1 MFTRSKILLSAAL
14 AVSIIAFTGAARATT
29 YKITFAGGHGTH
41 LPWMKAIKE
50 FYIPEVDKRLAAAGG
65 KDKIVWT
72 EAFGGT
78 LAKIGG
84 VLEAVQEGVADMGM
98 VYTIF
103 EPAKLPLMS
112 VTFLAPFGSDD
123 VTLISK
129 IIVEMNAE
137 MPELKAHW
145 AKQNQVFLGAIA
157 ADTDHTWTK
166 FPVKTLEDYKGR
178 KLGASGSLS
187 LWANGIGA
195 VAVQGDFATHYNNVK
210 TGVYDGLI
218 AFTTGV
224 YPIKIHE
231 VAPYMTK
238 VDLGSMS
245 IGAIT
250 INKKLFDSMSPETQ
264 KIMRDVGVEYSQRVS
279 ATMKNLAGVFEKK
292 MAAEG
297 AKISVFPPA
306 ERKKW
311 ATTMPN
317 IAKDWVKRNE
327 ARGIPAKKVLE
338 AYMSKL
344 RAAHVELVR
353 DWDKE

>member
-1 MFTRSKILLSAAL
+1 MLARTKSLLAATLLLSAG
-14 AVSIIAFTGAARATT
+14 VFAAPANAAS
-29 YKITFAGGHGTH
+29 YNITFAGGHGTH
-41 LPWMKAIKE
+41 LPWMKAIEE
-50 FYIPEVDKRLAAAGG
+50 FYIPEVDKRLKAAGG
-65 KDKIVWT
+65 KDKVTWT
-72 EAFGGT
+72 KAFGGT
-78 LAKIGG
+78 LVKIGG
-84 VLEAVQEGVADMGM
+84 ALEGVQEGIADMAM

-103 EPAKLPLMS
+103 EPAKLPLMQ
-112 VTFLAPFGSDD
+112 VTFLAPFGSGD
-123 VTLISK
+123 VTIISK
-129 IIVEMNAE
+129 IIVEMNNE

-145 AKQNQVFLGAIA
+145 AKQSQVFLGVIA

-166 FPVKTLEDYKGR
+166 FPVANLDDYKNR
-178 KLGASGSLS
+178 KIGASGSLS

-238 VDLGSMS
+238 VNLGAMS

-264 KIMRDVGVEYSQRVS
+264 KIFRDVGAEYSQRVS
-279 ATMKNLAGVFEKK
+279 ATMKTLAGVFEKK
-292 MAAEG
+292 MAEEG
-297 AKISVFPPA
+297 AKISDFPAA

-317 IAKDWVKRNE
+317 IAKDWVNRNE
-327 ARGIPAKKVLE
+327 ERGEPAKKVLE
-338 AYMSKL
+338 AYMAKL
-344 RAAHVELVR
+344 RANKVELVR

>member
-1 MFTRSKILLSAAL
+1 MLSRTDTALTAAL
-14 AVSIIAFTGAARATT
+14 FLAAVSIAGPANATNYT
-29 YKITFAGGHGTH
+29 ITFAGGHGLQ
-41 LPWMKAIKE
+41 LPWMKAIHE

-129 IIVEMNAE
+129 IIVDMNAE

-166 FPVKTLEDYKGR
+166 FPVTKLEDYKGR

-238 VDLGSMS
+238 VNLGSMS

-264 KIMRDVGVEYSQRVS
+264 KIFRDVGVEYSQRVS
-279 ATMKNLAGVFEKK
+279 TTMKTLAGVFEKK

-297 AKISVFPPA
+297 AKISDFPPA

-317 IAKDWVKRNE
+317 IATDWVKRNE
-327 ARGIPAKKVLE
+327 ERGVPAKKVLE

-353 DWDKE
+353 DWDKQ

>member
-1 MFTRSKILLSAAL
+1 MLARSRTLLSAAFL
-14 AVSIIAFTGAARATT
+14 VSTWAFAGPVNATN
-29 YKITFAGGHGTH
+29 YNITFAGGHGTH

-50 FYIPEVDKRLAAAGG
+50 FYIPEIDKRLAAAG
-65 KDKIVWT
+65 KDKVTWT

-78 LAKIGG
+78 LVKIGG
-84 VLEAVQEGVADMGM
+84 ELDAVREGVSEMAML
-98 VYTIF
+98 YTIF
-103 EPAKLPLMS
+103 EPARLPLMS
-112 VTFLAPFGSDD
+112 VTFQAPFGSGD

-129 IIVEMNAE
+129 IMVEMNAE
-137 MPELKAHW
+137 MPELKSQW
-145 AKQNQVFLGAIA
+145 DKQGQVFLGVIA

-166 FPVKTLEDYKGR
+166 FPVGKLEDYKGR

-210 TGVYDGLI
+210 TGVYEGLI
-218 AFTTGV
+218 AFITGL

-238 VDLGSMS
+238 VDLGAMS

-264 KIMRDVGVEYSQRVS
+264 KIFRDVGVEYSQRVS
-279 ATMKNLAGVFEKK
+279 ATMKTLAGVFEKK
-292 MAAEG
+292 MAEEG
-297 AKISVFPPA
+297 AKISDFPPA

-327 ARGIPAKKVLE
+327 ERGVPAKAVLE
-338 AYMSKL
+338 TYMSKL
-344 RAAHVELVR
+344 RAAKVELVR

>member
-1 MFTRSKILLSAAL
+1 MFTRSKLLLSAAL
-14 AVSIIAFTGAARATT
+14 LVSATVLAGQAHATT

-65 KDKIVWT
+65 KDKIEWT

-78 LAKIGG
+78 LAKVGG

-145 AKQNQVFLGAIA
+145 VKQNQVFLGAIA

-166 FPVKTLEDYKGR
+166 FPVSKLEDYKGR

-238 VDLGSMS
+238 VNLGSMS

-279 ATMKNLAGVFEKK
+279 ATMKNLAGIFEKK

-317 IAKDWVKRNE
+317 IAADWVKRNE
-327 ARGIPAKKVLE
+327 ERSVPAKKVLQT
-338 AYMSKL
+338 YMSKL
-344 RAAHVELVR
+344 RSAHVELVR

>member
-1 MFTRSKILLSAAL
+1 MLARSRILLSVAFVASTIAL
-14 AVSIIAFTGAARATT
+14 ADTAQATT
-29 YKITFAGGHGTH
+29 YNVTFAGGHGTH

-50 FYIPEVDKRLAAAGG
+50 FYIPEVDKRLAEAGG

-78 LAKIGG
+78 LAKVGG
-84 VLEAVQEGVADMGM
+84 VLEAVQEGVADMAM

-137 MPELKAHW
+137 MPELKEHW
-145 AKQNQVFLGAIA
+145 AKYNQVFLGVIA

-218 AFTTGV
+218 AFTTGL

-238 VDLGSMS
+238 VNLGSMS

-250 INKKLFDSMSPETQ
+250 INKQLFDSMSPETQ
-264 KIMRDVGVEYSQRVS
+264 KILRDVGVDYSQRVS
-279 ATMKNLAGVFEKK
+279 ATMQKAAGIFEKK
-292 MAAEG
+292 MAEEG
-297 AKISVFPPA
+297 AKISDFPPD

-317 IAKDWVKRNE
+317 IAKDWVQRNE
-327 ARGIPAKKVLE
+327 ERGIPAKKILD

-344 RAAHVELVR
+344 RDANVELVR

>member
-1 MFTRSKILLSAAL
+1 MLARSKILLSAAL
-14 AVSIIAFTGAARATT
+14 MLSAGAFAGPANAAN
-29 YKITFAGGHGTH
+29 YNITFAGGHGTH
-41 LPWMKAIKE
+41 LPWMKAIEE
-50 FYIPEVDKRLAAAGG
+50 FYIPEIDKRLAAAGG
-65 KDKIVWT
+65 KDKVVWT
-72 EAFGGT
+72 KAFGGT

-84 VLEAVQEGVADMGM
+84 VLEAVQEGIADMGM

-103 EPAKLPLMS
+103 EPAKLPLMQ
-112 VTFLAPFGSDD
+112 VTHLAPFGSGD

-145 AKQNQVFLGAIA
+145 DKQGQVFLGAIA
-157 ADTDHTWTK
+157 ADNNHTWTK
-166 FPVKTLEDYKGR
+166 FPVTKLEDYKGR

-231 VAPYMTK
+231 VAPYMVK
-238 VDLGSMS
+238 ADLGATS

-264 KIMRDVGVEYSQRVS
+264 KIFRDVGAEYSQRVS
-279 ATMKNLAGVFEKK
+279 ETMKNLAGVFEKK
-292 MAAEG
+292 MAEEG
-297 AKISVFPPA
+297 AKITEFPRE

-317 IAKDWVKRNE
+317 IAKDWVSRNE
-327 ARGIPAKKVLE
+327 ERGDPAKKVLE

-344 RAAHVELVR
+344 RAAKVELVR
-353 DWDKE
+353 EWDKE

>member
-1 MFTRSKILLSAAL
+1 MFERSKILLSAAL
-14 AVSIIAFTGAARATT
+14 LLSATAFAAPANATT
-29 YKITFAGGHGTH
+29 YNITFAGGHGTH

-50 FYIPEVDKRLAAAGG
+50 FYIPEVNKRLAAAGG
-65 KDKIVWT
+65 KDKVNWT

-78 LAKIGG
+78 LAKVGG

-123 VTLISK
+123 ATLISK
-129 IIVEMNAE
+129 IIVQMNAE

-145 AKQNQVFLGAIA
+145 DKQNQVFLGAIA
-157 ADTDHTWTK
+157 TDTDHTWTK
-166 FPVKTLEDYKGR
+166 FPVNKLEDYKGR

-195 VAVQGDFATHYNNVK
+195 VAVQGDFATHYNNIK

-238 VDLGSMS
+238 VNLGAMS

-264 KIMRDVGVEYSQRVS
+264 KIFRDVGAEYSQRVS
-279 ATMKNLAGVFEKK
+279 ATVQKLAAVFQKK
-292 MAAEG
+292 MADEG
-297 AKISVFPPA
+297 AKISVFPSA

-327 ARGIPAKKVLE
+327 GRGVPAKKVLE
-338 AYMSKL
+338 AYMAKL

>member
-1 MFTRSKILLSAAL
+1 MLARYKILLSAAL
-14 AVSIIAFTGAARATT
+14 LLSASAFAGLANATT
-29 YKITFAGGHGTH
+29 YNITFAGGHGTH

-50 FYIPEVDKRLAAAGG
+50 FYIPEIDKRLAAAGG
-65 KDKIVWT
+65 KDKINWT

-78 LAKIGG
+78 LAKVGG

-129 IIVEMNAE
+129 IIVEMNAD
-137 MPELKAHW
+137 MLELKAHW
-145 AKQNQVFLGAIA
+145 AKQNQVFLGVIA

-166 FPVKTLEDYKGR
+166 FPVHTLEDYKGR

-238 VDLGSMS
+238 VNLGAMS

-264 KIMRDVGVEYSQRVS
+264 KIFRNVGVEYSQRVS

-297 AKISVFPPA
+297 AKIFDFPPT

-317 IAKDWVKRNE
+317 IALDWVKRNE
-327 ARGIPAKKVLE
+327 ERGVPAKKVLE

-344 RAAHVELVR
+344 RAAHVELMR
-353 DWDKE
+353 DWDKQ

>member
-1 MFTRSKILLSAAL
+1 MLARSKLLLSAAL
-14 AVSIIAFTGAARATT
+14 VASAAAFAGAAQAKD

-50 FYIPEVDKRLAAAGG
+50 FYIPEVNKRLAAAGG
-65 KDKIVWT
+65 KDKIEWT

-78 LAKIGG
+78 LAKTGG
-84 VLEAVQEGVADMGM
+84 VLEAVQEGIADMGM

-112 VTFLAPFGSDD
+112 VTFLAPFGSND
-123 VTLISK
+123 VTLISR

-166 FPVKTLEDYKGR
+166 FPVKTLADYKGR

-195 VAVQGDFATHYNNVK
+195 VAVQGNFATHYNNIK

-218 AFTTGV
+218 AFTTGL

-238 VDLGSMS
+238 VNLGSMS

-250 INKKLFDSMSPETQ
+250 INKDLYDSMSPETQ
-264 KIMRDVGVEYSQRVS
+264 KILRDVGVAYSERVS
-279 ATMKNLAGVFEKK
+279 ATMQKLAGIFEKK
-292 MAAEG
+292 MAEEG

-327 ARGIPAKKVLE
+327 ARGVPARKVLE

-344 RAAHVELVR
+344 RAANVELVR

>member
-1 MFTRSKILLSAAL
+1 MLALSKTLLSAAL
-14 AVSIIAFTGAARATT
+14 LLSVSAFAGSANATN
-29 YKITFAGGHGTH
+29 YNVTFAGGHGTH

-78 LAKIGG
+78 LVKIGG
-84 VLEAVQEGVADMGM
+84 ELDAVREGVAEMAM
-98 VYTIF
+98 LYTIF
-103 EPAKLPLMS
+103 EPARLPLMS
-112 VTFLAPFGSDD
+112 VTFQAPFGSDD

-145 AKQNQVFLGAIA
+145 DKQGQVFLGAVA

-166 FPVKTLEDYKGR
+166 FPVAKLEDYKGR

-218 AFTTGV
+218 AFITGV

-238 VDLGSMS
+238 VDLGAMS

-264 KIMRDVGVEYSQRVS
+264 KIFRDVGAEYSQRVS
-279 ATMKNLAGVFEKK
+279 ATMKTLAGVFEKK
-292 MAAEG
+292 MGEEG

-327 ARGIPAKKVLE
+327 ERGVPAKKVLD

-344 RAAHVELVR
+344 RAAKVELVR
-353 DWDKE
+353 NWDKE

>member
-1 MFTRSKILLSAAL
+1 
-14 AVSIIAFTGAARATT
+14 
-29 YKITFAGGHGTH
+29 
-41 LPWMKAIKE
+41 
-50 FYIPEVDKRLAAAGG
+50 
-65 KDKIVWT
+65 
-72 EAFGGT
+72 
-78 LAKIGG
+78 
-84 VLEAVQEGVADMGM
+84 M

-137 MPELKAHW
+137 LPELKAHW

-195 VAVQGDFATHYNNVK
+195 VAVQGNFATHYNNIK

-218 AFTTGV
+218 AFITGL

-238 VDLGSMS
+238 VNLGSMS

-250 INKKLFDSMSPETQ
+250 INKKMYDSMSPATQ
-264 KIMRDVGVEYSQRVS
+264 KILSDVGVEYSQRVS
-279 ATMKNLAGVFEKK
+279 ATMQKLAGIFEKK

-327 ARGIPAKKVLE
+327 ERGVPARKVLE
-338 AYMSKL
+338 TYMSKL

>member
-1 MFTRSKILLSAAL
+1 MLARSRILLSAAVVASMAAL
-14 AVSIIAFTGAARATT
+14 AGAAHAKT
-29 YKITFAGGHGTH
+29 YNITFAGGHGTH

-50 FYIPEVDKRLAAAGG
+50 FYIPEVNKRLAAAGG

-78 LAKIGG
+78 LAKTGG
-84 VLEAVQEGVADMGM
+84 VLEAVQEGIADMGM

-112 VTFLAPFGSDD
+112 VTFMAPFGSDD

-238 VDLGSMS
+238 VNLGSMS

-264 KIMRDVGVEYSQRVS
+264 NIFREVGVAYSERVS
-279 ATMKNLAGVFEKK
+279 KTMKSLAGVFEKK
-292 MAAEG
+292 MGEQG

-311 ATTMPN
+311 ANTMPN
-317 IAKDWVKRNE
+317 IAKDWVDFNE
-327 ARGIPAKKVLE
+327 KRGIPARKVLE
-338 AYMSKL
+338 AYMAKL
-344 RAAHVELVR
+344 RANHVELVR
-353 DWDKE
+353 DWDKF

>member
-1 MFTRSKILLSAAL
+1 MLTHLRIPFAAACVLSAL
-14 AVSIIAFTGAARATT
+14 TAVQPANATD
-29 YKITFAGGHGTH
+29 YKITFAGGHGTQ
-41 LPWMKAIKE
+41 LPWMRMIKE
-50 FYIPEVDKRLAAAGG
+50 FYIPEIDKRLAAAGG
-65 KDKIVWT
+65 KDKIAWT

-78 LAKIGG
+78 LAKVGG

-103 EPAKLPLMS
+103 ESAKLPLLQF
-112 VTFLAPFGSDD
+112 TFQAPFGSGD

-129 IIVEMNAE
+129 IMVEMNAE
-137 MPELKAHW
+137 MPELKAQW
-145 AKQNQVFLGAIA
+145 DKQNQVFLGVIA

-166 FPVKTLEDYKGR
+166 FPVEKLEDYKNR

-218 AFTTGV
+218 AFTTGL

-264 KIMRDVGVEYSQRVS
+264 KIFREVGVEYSKRL
-279 ATMKNLAGVFEKK
+279 AGLMKNAAGLFEKK
-292 MAAEG
+292 MGEEG
-297 AKISVFPPA
+297 AKIVTFPPA

-327 ARGIPAKKVLE
+327 ERGLPAKKVLE
-338 AYMSKL
+338 TYMAKL
-344 RAAHVELVR
+344 RAEKVELVR

>member
-1 MFTRSKILLSAAL
+1 MLSRSRILLSAAL
-14 AVSIIAFTGAARATT
+14 LSAAAFAAPANATN
-29 YKITFAGGHGTH
+29 YSITFGGGHGVQ

-65 KDKIVWT
+65 KDKVTWT

-78 LAKIGG
+78 LVKIGG
-84 VLEAVQEGVADMGM
+84 ELDGVREGIVDMAM
-98 VYTIF
+98 LYTIF
-103 EPAKLPLMS
+103 EPARLPLLQ
-112 VTFLAPFGSDD
+112 VTFQAPFGSDD

-129 IIVEMNAE
+129 IMVEMNQE
-137 MPELKAHW
+137 MPELKAQW
-145 AKQNQVFLGAIA
+145 DKQGQVYLGAIA

-166 FPVKTLEDYKGR
+166 FPVTKLDDYKGR

-238 VDLGSMS
+238 VNLGAMS

-250 INKKLFDSMSPETQ
+250 INKKLLDSMSPDTQ
-264 KIMRDVGVEYSQRVS
+264 KVFRDVGVEYSQRVS
-279 ATMKNLAGVFEKK
+279 ATMKTLAVVFEKK
-292 MAAEG
+292 MGEEG
-297 AKISVFPPA
+297 AKISVFPPE

-317 IAKDWVKRNE
+317 IAAEWVKNNE
-327 ARGIPAKKVLE
+327 GRGVPARKVLST
-338 AYMSKL
+338 YMSKL

>member
-1 MFTRSKILLSAAL
+1 MLARSKILLSAAL
-14 AVSIIAFTGAARATT
+14 VVSTAAFAGAAQATT
-29 YKITFAGGHGTH
+29 YNITFAGGHGTH

-65 KDKIVWT
+65 KDKITWT

-78 LAKIGG
+78 LAKTGG
-84 VLEAVQEGVADMGM
+84 VLEAVQEGIADMGM

-137 MPELKAHW
+137 LPELKAHW

-195 VAVQGDFATHYNNVK
+195 VAVQGNFATHYNNIK

-218 AFTTGV
+218 AFITGL

-238 VDLGSMS
+238 VNLGSMS

-250 INKKLFDSMSPETQ
+250 INKKMYDSMSPATQ
-264 KIMRDVGVEYSQRVS
+264 KILSDVGVEYSQRVS
-279 ATMKNLAGVFEKK
+279 ATMQKLAGIFEKK

-327 ARGIPAKKVLE
+327 ERGVPARKVLE
-338 AYMSKL
+338 TYMSKL

>member
-1 MFTRSKILLSAAL
+1 MLLCSAVLASAL
-14 AVSIIAFTGAARATT
+14 ALAGPVRAET

-50 FYIPEVDKRLAAAGG
+50 FYIPEVDKRLKAAGG
-65 KDKIVWT
+65 KDSVVWT

-78 LAKIGG
+78 IAKIGG
-84 VLEAVQEGVADMGM
+84 VLEAVQEGVVEMGM

-103 EPAKLPLMS
+103 EPAKLPLLS
-112 VTFLAPFGSDD
+112 VTFMAPFGSDD

-129 IIVEMNAE
+129 TIVEMNAE

-145 AKQNQVFLGAIA
+145 TKQNQVFLGSIS

-166 FPVKTLEDYKGR
+166 FPVAKLDDYKGR

-218 AFTTGV
+218 AFITGV

-238 VDLGSMS
+238 VDLGAMQ

-250 INKKLFDSMSPETQ
+250 INKTLFDKMSPATQ
-264 KIMRDVGVEYSQRVS
+264 KIFRDVGVEYSQKVS
-279 ATMKNLAGVFEKK
+279 ATMKGLAGVFEKK

-297 AKISVFPPA
+297 AKITTFPAA

-317 IAKDWVKRNE
+317 IAADWVKRNE
-327 ARGIPAKKVLE
+327 ARGIPAKKVLQ
-338 AYMSKL
+338 AYMAKL
-344 RAAHVELVR
+344 RAAKVELVR

>member
-1 MFTRSKILLSAAL
+1 MMARSRALLSAAL
-14 AVSIIAFTGAARATT
+14 LLSAGVFAGAANAAS
-29 YKITFAGGHGTH
+29 YNITFAGGHGTH
-41 LPWMKAIKE
+41 LPWMKAIEE

-65 KDKIVWT
+65 KDKVVWT
-72 EAFGGT
+72 KAFGGT

-84 VLEAVQEGVADMGM
+84 VLEAVQEGVADMAM

-103 EPAKLPLMS
+103 EPAKLPLMQ
-112 VTFLAPFGSDD
+112 VTFLAPFGSGD

-129 IIVEMNAE
+129 IIVEMNNE
-137 MPELKAHW
+137 M
-145 AKQNQVFLGAIA
+145 
-157 ADTDHTWTK
+157 
-166 FPVKTLEDYKGR
+166 
-178 KLGASGSLS
+178 LS

-238 VDLGSMS
+238 VNLGATS

-264 KIMRDVGVEYSQRVS
+264 KIFRDVGAEYSQRVS
-279 ATMKNLAGVFEKK
+279 GTMKTLAGVFEKK
-292 MAAEG
+292 MGEEG
-297 AKISVFPPA
+297 AKISEFPPA

-327 ARGIPAKKVLE
+327 ERGEPAKKVLE
-338 AYMSKL
+338 AYMAKL
-344 RAAHVELVR
+344 RTAKVELVR

>member
-1 MFTRSKILLSAAL
+1 MLVLATGSVVWAQAVPVELVHDSQGNWRLLRGGELYFAEGAGVGGQKTREAL
-14 AVSIIAFTGAARATT
+14 
-29 YKITFAGGHGTH
+29 
-41 LPWMKAIKE
+41 E
-50 FYIPEVDKRLAAAGG
+50 NLAAAGG
-65 KDKIVWT
+65 NSLRTW
-72 EAFGGT
+72 G
-78 LAKIGG
+78 
-84 VLEAVQEGVADMGM
+84 
-98 VYTIF
+98 
-103 EPAKLPLMS
+103 
-112 VTFLAPFGSDD
+112 
-123 VTLISK
+123 
-129 IIVEMNAE
+129 
-137 MPELKAHW
+137 
-145 AKQNQVFLGAIA
+145 IA

-166 FPVKTLEDYKGR
+166 FPVAKLEDYKGR

-238 VDLGSMS
+238 VNLGATS

-264 KIMRDVGVEYSQRVS
+264 KIFRDVGAEYSQRVS
-279 ATMKNLAGVFEKK
+279 ATMKTLAGVFEKK

-297 AKISVFPPA
+297 AKISDFPAA

-317 IAKDWVKRNE
+317 IAKDWVNRNE
-327 ARGIPAKKVLE
+327 DRGEPAKKVLE
-338 AYMSKL
+338 AYMAKL
-344 RAAHVELVR
+344 RANKVELVR

>member
-1 MFTRSKILLSAAL
+1 MLTNAKSLMSAGLILSAAL
-14 AVSIIAFTGAARATT
+14 FSGTAQAKDYT
-29 YKITFAGGHGTH
+29 ITFAGGHGLQ
-41 LPWMKAIKE
+41 LPWMKAIHE
-50 FYIPEVDKRLAAAGG
+50 FYIPEIDKRLAAAGG
-65 KDKIVWT
+65 KDKVVWT

-84 VLEAVQEGVADMGM
+84 VLEAVQEDVADMGF

-123 VTLISK
+123 ARLISK
-129 IIVEMNAE
+129 IMVEMNAE
-137 MPELKAHW
+137 MPEMKAQW
-145 AKQNQVFLGAIA
+145 DKQGQVFLGAIA
-157 ADTDHTWTK
+157 TDTDHTWTK
-166 FPVKTLEDYKGR
+166 FPVTKLEDYKGR

-231 VAPYMTK
+231 VASYMTK
-238 VDLGSMS
+238 VNLGSMS

-250 INKKLFDSMSPETQ
+250 INKKVFDSMSPETQ
-264 KIMRDVGVEYSQRVS
+264 KIFRDVGAEYSQRVA
-279 ATMKNLAGVFEKK
+279 ATLQNVAALFEKK

-297 AKISVFPPA
+297 AKISVFPAA

-317 IAKDWVKRNE
+317 IATDWVKRNE
-327 ARGIPAKKVLE
+327 ERGVPAKKVLD
-338 AYMSKL
+338 AYMAKL

-353 DWDKE
+353 DWDKQ